1 MEWAW
6 MKGVKNMSR
15 ASTGETAFSARIEPH
30 GKTVDIEASGDL
42 DLSVAKTFED
52 ELRKALSN
60 GTAEVVLNLGQ
71 VTFIDSTGLRALIR
85 VSAETRHNGGRL
97 SIRRELSPPVKR
109 LLDLTGCGDQLPF
122 AD

>member
-1 MEWAW
+1 
-6 MKGVKNMSR
+6 MKGVREMSY

-30 GKTVDIEASGDL
+30 GETVVIEASGDL

-52 ELRKALSN
+52 ELRKAFSN
-60 GTAEVVLNLGQ
+60 GASAIVLDLAQ

-85 VSAETRHNGGRL
+85 VAEEGRRNGDRL